1 MHPNRPFLAHFV
13 VHMPLCLH
21 DWFRVAHPLHS
32 NGGGGGEGTITWGLF
47 PRGSKDSVA
56 RRRLLCKGGRG

>member
-1 MHPNRPFLAHFV
+1 MHPNRPFLVHFV

-32 NGGGGGEGTITWGLF
+32 NVGTWGMF
-47 PRGSKDSVA
+47 PQGSEDTVA
-56 RRRLLCKGGRG
+56 HR